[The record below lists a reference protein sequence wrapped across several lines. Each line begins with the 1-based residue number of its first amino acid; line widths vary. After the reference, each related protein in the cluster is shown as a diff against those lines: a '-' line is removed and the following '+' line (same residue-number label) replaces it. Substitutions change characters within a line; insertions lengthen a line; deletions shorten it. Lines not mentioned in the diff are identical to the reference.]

1 MFEVHRGEK
10 MKDFWNKFLKILASA
25 RDKSIFFFKNNILF
39 ALFIIA
45 MLINSSLLRFLT
57 VKNFTAISPVLADL
71 AFVLFIGSFAY
82 FFKPKNRFKYYFT
95 WSIILTLVC
104 FINSIYYT
112 NYVSFTSFSLLA
124 TSLQLAGVSDA
135 LGTIMEIK
143 DFVYWWAPLMLI
155 FAHRKLLK
163 SGYYSK
169 VKTAEKV
176 RISVLKCLVAAA
188 IVAGAF
194 ISTLTGTDLSRLYKQ
209 WNREYVVMK
218 FGIYV
223 YQSNDLIASLKPQI
237 SPLFGYDTAAKE
249 FREYYEE
256 YPQDSED
263 NEYTDILKGKNI
275 IVIHAESFQN
285 FVMDTE
291 INGVELAPNMKKL
304 ASEGIYFSNF
314 YSQESVGTS
323 SDSEFTY
330 STSLL
335 PASSGTVFVS
345 YWDRYYP
352 SIQKYLSNDGYY
364 VFSMHANKGNMWNR
378 EVMHKQLGYDRFYN
392 YTKDYDIDE
401 TIGLGLSDKSFFR
414 QSVQKIKKINKK
426 YDKYY
431 GLLIMLT
438 NHTPFE
444 GLEDTTDLDLTY
456 TYKTTDPETGEETE
470 VVNNYLKDTTLG
482 KYFTTVHYADQA
494 IGELVDNLDKEGLLD
509 DTVLVIYG
517 DHDAKIKRS
526 EYDYY
531 YNYNPETD
539 SKYSSDDPRYDE
551 FTKYEY
557 ELNRKVPFIIWTKD
571 KDLQKKIN
579 KKVTT
584 VTGMYDVL
592 PTLGNMLGID
602 TPYALGH
609 DVFSTD
615 DHFVVFPNGNW
626 ITDKMYYDSQN
637 DEAIM
642 LDEDAVIGKDY
653 IEKYSQRAEKEISV
667 SNDTI
672 VHDLI
677 KKTTESDEV
686 INGGSE

>member
-1 MFEVHRGEK
+1 
-10 MKDFWNKFLKILASA
+10 MKDFWNKLLKILASA

-304 ASEGIYFSNF
+304 ASEGMYFSNF

-653 IEKYSQRAEKEISV
+653 IEKYSQRAEKEVSV
-667 SNDTI
+667 SNDII

>member
-1 MFEVHRGEK
+1 

-304 ASEGIYFSNF
+304 ASEGMYFSNF

-444 GLEDTTDLDLTY
+444 GLDDTTDLDLTY

-626 ITDKMYYDSQN
+626 ITDRMYYDSQN

-642 LDEDAVIGKDY
+642 LDENAVIGKDY
-653 IEKYSQRAEKEISV
+653 IEKYSQRAEKEVSV
-667 SNDTI
+667 SNDII

>member
-249 FREYYEE
+249 FREYYDE
-256 YPQDSED
+256 YPQNSKD

-275 IVIHAESFQN
+275 IAIHAESFQN

-304 ASEGIYFSNF
+304 ASEGMYFSNF

-579 KKVTT
+579 KEVST

-667 SNDTI
+667 SNDII

>member
-1 MFEVHRGEK
+1 

-249 FREYYEE
+249 FREYYDE
-256 YPQDSED
+256 YPQNSKD

-285 FVMDTE
+285 FVMNTE

-304 ASEGIYFSNF
+304 ASEGMYFSNF

-579 KKVTT
+579 KEVTT

-642 LDEDAVIGKDY
+642 LDENAVIGKDY
-653 IEKYSQRAEKEISV
+653 IEKYSQRAEKEVSV
-667 SNDTI
+667 SNDII

>member
-1 MFEVHRGEK
+1 

-249 FREYYEE
+249 FREYYDE
-256 YPQDSED
+256 YPQNSKD

-285 FVMDTE
+285 FVMNTE

-304 ASEGIYFSNF
+304 ASEGMYFSNF

-392 YTKDYDIDE
+392 YTEDYDIDE

-579 KKVTT
+579 KEVTT

-667 SNDTI
+667 SNDII

>member
-1 MFEVHRGEK
+1 

-304 ASEGIYFSNF
+304 ASEGMYFSNF

-414 QSVQKIKKINKK
+414 QSVQKIKKISKK

-579 KKVTT
+579 KEVST

-667 SNDTI
+667 SNDII

>member
-1 MFEVHRGEK
+1 

-304 ASEGIYFSNF
+304 ASEGMYFSNF

-579 KKVTT
+579 KEVTT

-626 ITDKMYYDSQN
+626 ITDRMYYDSQN

-642 LDEDAVIGKDY
+642 LDENAVIGKDY
-653 IEKYSQRAEKEISV
+653 IEKYSQRAEKEVSV
-667 SNDTI
+667 SNDII

>member
-143 DFVYWWAPLMLI
+143 DFAYWWAPLMLI

-249 FREYYEE
+249 FREYYDE
-256 YPQDSED
+256 YPQNSKD

-285 FVMDTE
+285 FVMNTE

-304 ASEGIYFSNF
+304 ASEGMYFSNF

-539 SKYSSDDPRYDE
+539 SKYSSDDLRYDE

-579 KKVTT
+579 KEVST

-642 LDEDAVIGKDY
+642 LDENAVIGKDY
-653 IEKYSQRAEKEISV
+653 IEKYSQRAEKEVSV
-667 SNDTI
+667 SNDII

>member
-1 MFEVHRGEK
+1 

-163 SGYYSK
+163 SGYYSR

-249 FREYYEE
+249 FREYYDE
-256 YPQDSED
+256 YPQNSKD

-304 ASEGIYFSNF
+304 ASEGMYFSNF

-579 KKVTT
+579 KEVST

-667 SNDTI
+667 SNDII

>member
-304 ASEGIYFSNF
+304 ASEGMYFSNF

-667 SNDTI
+667 SNDII

>member
-1 MFEVHRGEK
+1 

-304 ASEGIYFSNF
+304 ASEGMYFSNF

-456 TYKTTDPETGEETE
+456 TYKTTDSETGEETE

-579 KKVTT
+579 KEVST

-667 SNDTI
+667 SNDII

>member
-304 ASEGIYFSNF
+304 ASEGMYFSNF

-579 KKVTT
+579 KEVST

-667 SNDTI
+667 SNDII

>member
-1 MFEVHRGEK
+1 

-249 FREYYEE
+249 FREYYDE
-256 YPQDSED
+256 YPQNSKD

-285 FVMDTE
+285 FVMNTE

-304 ASEGIYFSNF
+304 ASEGMYFSNF

-579 KKVTT
+579 KEVTT

-667 SNDTI
+667 SNDII

>member
-249 FREYYEE
+249 FREYYDE
-256 YPQDSED
+256 YPQNSKD

-285 FVMDTE
+285 FVMNTE

-304 ASEGIYFSNF
+304 ASEGMYFSNF

-392 YTKDYDIDE
+392 YTEDYDIDE

-579 KKVTT
+579 KEVTT

-642 LDEDAVIGKDY
+642 LDENAVIGKDY
-653 IEKYSQRAEKEISV
+653 IEKYSQRAEKEVSV
-667 SNDTI
+667 SNDII

>member
-1 MFEVHRGEK
+1 

-249 FREYYEE
+249 FREYYDE

-304 ASEGIYFSNF
+304 ASEGMYFSNF

-579 KKVTT
+579 KEVTT

-667 SNDTI
+667 SNDII

>member
-1 MFEVHRGEK
+1 

-249 FREYYEE
+249 FREYYDE
-256 YPQDSED
+256 YPQNSKD

-304 ASEGIYFSNF
+304 ASEGMYFSNF

-392 YTKDYDIDE
+392 YTKDYDMDE
-401 TIGLGLSDKSFFR
+401 TIGLGLSDKSFFK

-456 TYKTTDPETGEETE
+456 TYKKTDPETGEETE
-470 VVNNYLKDTTLG
+470 VVNNYLNDTTLG

-667 SNDTI
+667 SNDII

>member
-1 MFEVHRGEK
+1 

-304 ASEGIYFSNF
+304 ASEGMYFSNF

-414 QSVQKIKKINKK
+414 QSVQKIKKISKK

-667 SNDTI
+667 SNDII

>member
-304 ASEGIYFSNF
+304 ASEGMYFSNF

-414 QSVQKIKKINKK
+414 QSVQKIKKISKK

-667 SNDTI
+667 SNDII

>member
-1 MFEVHRGEK
+1 

-304 ASEGIYFSNF
+304 ASEGMYFSNF

-579 KKVTT
+579 KEVST

-653 IEKYSQRAEKEISV
+653 IKKYSQRAEKEISV
-667 SNDTI
+667 SNDII

>member
-1 MFEVHRGEK
+1 

-249 FREYYEE
+249 FREYYDE
-256 YPQDSED
+256 YPQNSKD

-275 IVIHAESFQN
+275 IAIHAESFQN

-304 ASEGIYFSNF
+304 ASEGMYFSNF

-667 SNDTI
+667 SNDII

>member
-1 MFEVHRGEK
+1 

-304 ASEGIYFSNF
+304 ASEGMYFSNF

-352 SIQKYLSNDGYY
+352 SIQKNLSNDGYY

-456 TYKTTDPETGEETE
+456 TYKTTDSETGEETE

-667 SNDTI
+667 SNDII

>member
-1 MFEVHRGEK
+1 

-249 FREYYEE
+249 FREYYDE
-256 YPQDSED
+256 YPQNSKD

-275 IVIHAESFQN
+275 IAIHAESFQN

-304 ASEGIYFSNF
+304 ASEGMYFSNF

-579 KKVTT
+579 KEVTT

-667 SNDTI
+667 SNDII